1 MNTSISPNP
10 KKEIFPT
17 GQTPL
22 TSGTKQERRI
32 FRTRGTPSVVL
43 RDHAAKQAVACQDAS
58 LAYPPSSRGAPRP
71 APVALPPKSVGVDGG
86 GADSVFRDW

>member
-22 TSGTKQERRI
+22 TSGTKQ
-32 FRTRGTPSVVL
+32 
-43 RDHAAKQAVACQDAS
+43 
-58 LAYPPSSRGAPRP
+58 
-71 APVALPPKSVGVDGG
+71 
-86 GADSVFRDW
+86 DSCL